1 MLSRPLPLCTG
12 GPTGARG
19 GAVSG
24 GSSRGPAPAP
34 AGTGTPATGGGG
46 GGGGGGGKKRGRTA
60 AAGAAGGRGGDD
72 DDDSRDSEVTKLCFV
87 DADGGKCVAALPE
100 PKGMPLPLLEPKNGA
115 QLLRKAVG
123 PVLEAVL
130 AHVNKGVELAQQMSL
145 LDMSNKV
152 MGTRQVS
159 IDGTHL
165 HM

>member
-1 MLSRPLPLCTG
+1 MAEAKR
-12 GPTGARG
+12 
-19 GAVSG
+19 AVAVAKVL
-24 GSSRGPAPAP
+24 R
-34 AGTGTPATGGGG
+34 PAT
-46 GGGGGGGKKRGRTA
+46 
-60 AAGAAGGRGGDD
+60 
-72 DDDSRDSEVTKLCFV
+72 L
-87 DADGGKCVAALPE
+87 E

-130 AHVNKGVELAQQMSL
+130 AHVNKGVEPAQQMSL
-145 LDMSNKV
+145 LDMSNKF